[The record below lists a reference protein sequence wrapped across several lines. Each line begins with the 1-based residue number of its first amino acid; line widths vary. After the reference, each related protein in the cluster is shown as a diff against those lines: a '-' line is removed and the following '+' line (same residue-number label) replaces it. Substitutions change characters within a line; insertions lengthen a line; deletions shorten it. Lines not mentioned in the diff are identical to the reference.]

1 MNCFAQSEQL
11 AQNYYDR
18 GDFEKALLNYEELS
32 KAQVRNGFL
41 FQRYI
46 ECLQQLSQYDKAQK
60 LIKDRMET
68 YPQPNLLVEMG
79 HNYQLQKNTSQATAF
94 YEKAIETIKQNPSNV
109 YAVATLFERRVLLE
123 YALKAY
129 ETAASQM
136 PTMSFNYQ
144 MGMIYGQLGNT
155 TLMIEKLLTEAQ
167 SNPQNSIMVQNQLMR
182 FMQED
187 TTDGFGQTLKK
198 ALLLRAQKNQDVFWN
213 EYLSWFFAQQKE
225 YGKSFIQEKSIYK
238 RNPESFYNIVS
249 LAQLAIED
257 DQTETAA
264 EILNFVIENA
274 NDIELKIESHTSLL
288 NIMIQ
293 KSTPA
298 DYSKILATFENL
310 LVTFGSGANTMPLQI
325 LQAQFLTFRTG
336 NPEKSRAI
344 LNNCLTLPIDKYQ
357 EATIKMQL
365 ADVFLFEEKFNQA
378 QILYTQIQDDLSQ
391 DEIGNEASLKAAK
404 TSYYKGDFEWAL
416 QQFKALKSASSQLIA
431 NDALEIY
438 LLINDNKN
446 SDSTFVSL
454 KKFAKG
460 DYQLYQKKP
469 NDALALFQSI
479 LNENKGDDIEPAA
492 LIRLGKIYES
502 KNDYAQAL
510 IQYEAIINNH
520 KEAIYT
526 DEALFY
532 AGEIYLNK
540 LNQADKAKPLFEKI
554 IFEHQ
559 DSIFFVNAR
568 NKFRKIRGDK
578 DL

>member
-60 LIKDRMET
+60 LIKDRIET

-79 HNYQLQKNTSQATAF
+79 YNYQLQKNTSQATAF
-94 YEKAIETIKQNPSNV
+94 YEKAIATIKQNASNV

-155 TLMIEKLLTEAQ
+155 SLMIEKLLTEAQ

-198 ALLLRAQKNQDVFWN
+198 ALLLRAQKNQDIFWN

-264 EILNFVIENA
+264 EILNFVLENT

-293 KSTPA
+293 KSTTA

-310 LVTFGSGANTMPLQI
+310 LLTFGSGTNTLPLQI
-325 LQAQFLTFRTG
+325 LQAQFLTFKAG

-344 LNNCLTLPIDKYQ
+344 LNNCLTLQIDKYQ
-357 EATIKMQL
+357 EAEIKMQL
-365 ADVFLFEEKFNQA
+365 ADVFLYEEKFNQA

-446 SDSTFVSL
+446 SDSTFVAL

-510 IQYEAIINNH
+510 IQYEAIINTH

>member
-1 MNCFAQSEQL
+1 MNCVAQSEQL

-79 HNYQLQKNTSQATAF
+79 YNYQLQKNTSQATAF
-94 YEKAIETIKQNPSNV
+94 YEKAIATITQNPSNV

-136 PTMSFNYQ
+136 PTLSFNYQ

-155 TLMIEKLLTEAQ
+155 SLMIEKLLMEAQ
-167 SNPQNSIMVQNQLMR
+167 SNPQNSIMVQNQFIR

-187 TTDGFGQTLKK
+187 TTDGFGQMLKK

-257 DQTETAA
+257 EQTETAA
-264 EILNFVIENA
+264 EILNFVLENT

-293 KSTPA
+293 KSTTA

-310 LVTFGSGANTMPLQI
+310 LVTFGSGTNTLPLQI
-325 LQAQFLTFRTG
+325 LQAQFLTFRAG

-357 EATIKMQL
+357 EAEIKMQL
-365 ADVFLFEEKFNQA
+365 ADVFLYEEKFNQA

-446 SDSTFVSL
+446 SDSTFVAL

-502 KNDYAQAL
+502 KNDYTQAL